1 MVTITTNAQDG
12 KVCLAKTALGE
23 SLILIPLRMFENFL
37 TVYVLILVC
46 NIRREKENE
55 ALGNNPTSIECVNT
69 VGNSIKMSKKLFLR
83 SK

>member
-1 MVTITTNAQDG
+1 
-12 KVCLAKTALGE
+12 
-23 SLILIPLRMFENFL
+23 MFENFL
-37 TVYVLILVC
+37 TVYVLILAC

-69 VGNSIKMSKKLFLR
+69 VGNSIKMSKKLLLR